1 MRRLTGSL
9 MLLAAHTAF
18 AGGAYLKQ
26 DITGRWHYPELHPVQ
41 ISAEETAGD
50 SRGDEHAHANRE
62 PTRTVIAPPA
72 AQPPAPATKPR

>member
-26 DITGRWHYPELHPVQ
+26 DITGHWYYPELHPVQ

-50 SRGDEHAHANRE
+50 PRGDEPGHASRE
-62 PTRTVIAPPA
+62 PTRTVIAPSA
-72 AQPPAPATKPR
+72 APPSAPAMKPR